1 MQAHDVPITQRGLV
15 GRRLRLADGEVVTKY
30 VFPFVDGDWR
40 VPFAIVDILG
50 QGPAVLAV
58 PIEPV
63 GADLRSAARLANLR
77 PVPTIPLETILD
89 LAHFDPW
96 WVFRGI
102 PELERPWVNAV
113 ISTNIA
119 HPFTHDGVR
128 YKIHD
133 LAFPRGVRELTAVRV
148 KDEVFHPREF
158 RKGDLDLL
166 GLRHAG
172 P

>member
-15 GRRLRLADGEVVTKY
+15 GRRLRLVDGEVVTRY
-30 VFPFVDGDWR
+30 VFPFVDGEWR

-50 QGPAVLAV
+50 RGPTVLAA
-58 PIEPV
+58 PIEPE
-63 GADLRSAARLANLR
+63 GADLRSAARLADLR
-77 PVPTIPLETILD
+77 SALTIPLEAFLG
-89 LAHFDPW
+89 LAHFDLW

-119 HPFTHDGVR
+119 QPFTRDGVR

-133 LAFPRGVRELTAVRV
+133 LAFPPGVRELTAVRV

-158 RKGDLDLL
+158 RKGELDLL
-166 GLRHAG
+166 GLRRAS

>member
-15 GRRLRLADGEVVTKY
+15 GRRLRLVDGEVVTKY
-30 VFPFVDGDWR
+30 VFPFVDGEWR

-50 QGPAVLAV
+50 RGPTVLAA
-58 PIEPV
+58 PIEPE
-63 GADLRSAARLANLR
+63 GADLRSAARLADLR
-77 PVPTIPLETILD
+77 SAPAIPLEAFLG
-89 LAHFDPW
+89 LAHFDLW

-119 HPFTHDGVR
+119 QPFTRDGVR

-133 LAFPRGVRELTAVRV
+133 LAFPPGVRELTAVRV

-158 RKGDLDLL
+158 RKGELDLL
-166 GLRHAG
+166 GLRRAS

>member
-15 GRRLRLADGEVVTKY
+15 GRRLRLVDGEVVTKY
-30 VFPFVDGDWR
+30 VFPFVDGEWR

-50 QGPAVLAV
+50 RGPTVLAA
-58 PIEPV
+58 PIEPE
-63 GADLRSAARLANLR
+63 GADLRSAARLADLR
-77 PVPTIPLETILD
+77 SALTIPLEAFLG
-89 LAHFDPW
+89 LAHFDLW

-119 HPFTHDGVR
+119 QPFTRDGVR

-133 LAFPRGVRELTAVRV
+133 LAFPPGVRELTAVRV

-158 RKGDLDLL
+158 RKGELDLL
-166 GLRHAG
+166 GLRRAS

>member
-15 GRRLRLADGEVVTKY
+15 GRRLRLVDGEVVTRY
-30 VFPFVDGDWR
+30 VFPFVDGEWR

-50 QGPAVLAV
+50 RGPTVLAA
-58 PIEPV
+58 PIEPD
-63 GADLRSAARLANLR
+63 GADLRSALA
-77 PVPTIPLETILD
+77 IPLEAFLG
-89 LAHFDPW
+89 LAHFDLW

-119 HPFTHDGVR
+119 QPFTRDGVR

-133 LAFPRGVRELTAVRV
+133 LAFPPGVRELTAVRV

-158 RKGDLDLL
+158 RKGELDLL
-166 GLRHAG
+166 GLRRASS
-172 P
+172 